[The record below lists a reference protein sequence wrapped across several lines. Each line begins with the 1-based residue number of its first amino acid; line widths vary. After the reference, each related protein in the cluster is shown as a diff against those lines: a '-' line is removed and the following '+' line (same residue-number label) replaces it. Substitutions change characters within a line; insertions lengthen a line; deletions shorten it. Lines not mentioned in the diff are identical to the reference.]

1 MAVYEQSWWKR
12 IFTPRKERHVDVVN
26 DIEAIQECLKDVTE
40 EVRSLLPLLEELEEL
55 EKERQVAKAGVIKIN
70 LETQAKILD
79 SILEKYEFFQNDVDI
94 NGLRV
99 KKIAKQ
105 VLKEAKKEGLKE
117 LVEEK
122 EKKMHWTFD
131 W

>member
-1 MAVYEQSWWKR
+1 M
-12 IFTPRKERHVDVVN
+12 DVVN

>member
-1 MAVYEQSWWKR
+1 MAIYEQRWWKK
-12 IFTPRKERHVDVVN
+12 IFTPQKEGHTDVVN

-55 EKERQVAKAGVIKIN
+55 EKERQVAKSGVIKIN

-79 SILEKYEFFQNDVDI
+79 SVLEKYEFFQNDVDI

-105 VLKEAKKEGLKE
+105 VLKEARKEGLKE
-117 LVEEK
+117 LVAEK
-122 EKKMHWTFD
+122 EKNMHWTFD

>member
-12 IFTPRKERHVDVVN
+12 IFTPRKEGHVDVVN

-79 SILEKYEFFQNDVDI
+79 SVLEKYEFFQNDVDI

-122 EKKMHWTFD
+122 EKMMHWKFD

>member
-12 IFTPRKERHVDVVN
+12 IFTPRKEGHVDVVN

-79 SILEKYEFFQNDVDI
+79 SVLEKYEFFQNDVDI

-99 KKIAKQ
+99 KKIAK
-105 VLKEAKKEGLKE
+105 
-117 LVEEK
+117 
-122 EKKMHWTFD
+122 
-131 W
+131 

>member
-1 MAVYEQSWWKR
+1 KNKHNQETDR
-12 IFTPRKERHVDVVN
+12 I
-26 DIEAIQECLKDVTE
+26 IQECLKDVTE

-55 EKERQVAKAGVIKIN
+55 EKERQVAKSGVIKIN

-79 SILEKYEFFQNDVDI
+79 SVLEKYEFFQNDVDI

-105 VLKEAKKEGLKE
+105 VLKEARKEGLKE
-117 LVEEK
+117 LVAEK
-122 EKKMHWTFD
+122 EKNMHWTFD